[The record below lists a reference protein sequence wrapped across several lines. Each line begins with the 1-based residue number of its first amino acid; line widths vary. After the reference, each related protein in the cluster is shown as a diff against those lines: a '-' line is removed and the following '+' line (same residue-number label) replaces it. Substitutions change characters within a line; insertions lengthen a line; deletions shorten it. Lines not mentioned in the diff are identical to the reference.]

1 MDEMNERAETAE
13 VEVSGEDL
21 AAFDTDWDETAP
33 DEDDFT
39 LDDDLTADE
48 EAAETESADIAEESS
63 DESTETADTSDKA
76 ETETKTEERNTE
88 NAETETKV
96 EEGHQ
101 LYTLKSPAGERQCT
115 LEEVLS
121 LANKGMD
128 YDGVKQDRDEMR
140 EFLKELA
147 EPSKLNIHELM
158 DTTRARMLISKKQ
171 AEGVEMSEMEALTA
185 IQRERA
191 AAVAEEQTRA
201 ATQAETKKQEMINT
215 FLAEFPNVNA
225 AEIPAEVWQNC
236 RETGDLAGAYRKYV
250 NDQKDSEISR
260 LKEEIETLKLN
271 QKNKDRS
278 TGSQKS
284 VGATTPKDP
293 FDEGWDS
300 V

>member
-1 MDEMNERAETAE
+1 MDEMNEMLETSE

-21 AAFDTDWDETAP
+21 AAFDSDWDENVP
-33 DEDDFT
+33 DEDSFT
-39 LDDDLTADE
+39 LDDDSIADKE
-48 EAAETESADIAEESS
+48 MTEAESADNADESS
-63 DESTETADTSDKA
+63 DESTETADITDKTEA
-76 ETETKTEERNTE
+76 ETEERNTE
-88 NAETETKV
+88 NTETETKD

-128 YDGVKQDRDEMR
+128 YDGVKQDRDTMR

-147 EPSKLNIHELM
+147 EPSKLNIQELM

-185 IQRERA
+185 IQRDRA
-191 AAVAEEQTRA
+191 AAAAEEQTRA